1 MNCINTQL
9 ETVAQLWLTLGLGL
23 IHNWVSQSCFALYVG
38 NKHLTYFSGVGTI
51 WDEQA
56 SACSFRDTGKA
67 FQMLDSGSLVALSR
81 SVTSAVITEDK
92 TELKHIKNSKY
103 EKCYLCGFKFFSA
116 HIWYMIKLEQ
126 PPPKKIGV
134 SVKASCR
141 FFFFFLD
148 YEHSTFHPKLLACGL
163 VVWGLLTLSA
173 AIIHINTLALLFVF
187 KDCPLC
193 VLTALPPTAGFNTGR
208 NVLRELVPPTPASN

>member
-1 MNCINTQL
+1 MSRQVPAPLGTLARHFRCWTLDLWWHYHDQSPAPWLPRTKQNSNTL
-9 ETVAQLWLTLGLGL
+9 RIA
-23 IHNWVSQSCFALYVG
+23 NMK
-38 NKHLTYFSGVGTI
+38 N
-51 WDEQA
+51 
-56 SACSFRDTGKA
+56 
-67 FQMLDSGSLVALSR
+67 
-81 SVTSAVITEDK
+81 VTSVGLNFFQLIFGIW
-92 TELKHIKNSKY
+92 LSWNS
-103 EKCYLCGFKFFSA
+103 
-116 HIWYMIKLEQ
+116 
-126 PPPKKIGV
+126 PPKKKLV
-134 SVKASCR
+134 CQWKHLAD

-173 AIIHINTLALLFVF
+173 AIIHINTLTLLFVF